1 MIKRIPAMIAIAVLW
16 VWVICSLPMLNYMM
30 LIGGVF
36 LAVWLPWMEWKLWKR
51 ARNQDALKPVSAEV
65 FENPRRRK
73 LNRFLHLTTFAQE
86 LSDGSRVCRTVY
98 DGSARYRE
106 YMALRKS

>member
-1 MIKRIPAMIAIAVLW
+1 MIKRIPAMIAIALLW

-51 ARNQDALKPVSAEV
+51 ARNQDALKPVSAEF
-65 FENPRRRK
+65 FENPAGEDS
-73 LNRFLHLTTFAQE
+73 TASCT
-86 LSDGSRVCRTVY
+86 
-98 DGSARYRE
+98 
-106 YMALRKS
+106 